1 MSHDSHKILAARLCD
16 SHRVKIIATCR
27 SHGSH
32 RALYIAARSHDL
44 QRVYQLG
51 HMTHAG
57 FSISFCF
64 LVSVKSERRSIG
76 GR

>member
-16 SHRVKIIATCR
+16 SHRVKIIARCR

-32 RALYIAARSHDL
+32 RALAARSHDL

-51 HMTHAG
+51 HMTYAG
-57 FSISFCF
+57 FPISFCV
-64 LVSVKSERRSIG
+64 LVSVKSEWRSIG